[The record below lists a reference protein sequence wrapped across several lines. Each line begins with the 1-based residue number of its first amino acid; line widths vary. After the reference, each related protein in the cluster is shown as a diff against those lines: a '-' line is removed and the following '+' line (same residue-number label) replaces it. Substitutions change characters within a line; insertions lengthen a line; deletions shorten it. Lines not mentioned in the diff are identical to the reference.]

1 MKSKKKFLALV
12 LACSMLF
19 ITACK
24 GGDTGS
30 TGGNANSTDGKVSD
44 NGGSTE
50 GLYYNSLLD
59 SEPNTLDAQKGS
71 DIYGNKIINNINEP
85 LLRMGEKEDGTN
97 EILPAAAEKYEV
109 SDDGLVYTFHL
120 REGLKWE
127 DGEPLT
133 AKDYEYGIKRAVD
146 PATGSESAFLLDPIK
161 NFAKLNGAK
170 GEVNMDELGV
180 KAIDDM
186 TLEVTLENPATY
198 FPTLVPFRVML
209 PCRQDLV
216 EKYSDKYGAEADTV
230 LSCGPYK
237 VSEWTHNSRVTLVKN
252 EDYWD
257 KDNVKVETVNLPIMT
272 DTNTVM
278 NSFAVGEVDAVRTA
292 LPEWV
297 DKFKGMDEVKNK
309 EVAIPSVGYLTINH
323 EDEFLKNDKIR
334 LAISLAIDKEGLAD
348 LVSKGV
354 QKPALGWVP
363 VGMELDGTEFRKD
376 AGDTYAKLREE
387 NKDLKALF
395 VEGLKELGK
404 DEDPAKADI
413 TLIYTNAPIVKQIC
427 EFIQQSVN
435 STLGTDIK
443 LETMEWPILSGRVQ
457 KGDYQ
462 LGYLAWTA
470 DYNDPSA
477 MLSLFMSTANAV
489 NTYWK
494 SDKYDELVRNAI
506 KATDSKEALKNYEEA
521 EQILS
526 DETVIIPLTH
536 GGSIQFYYD
545 FVKGITFNEFTTTGF
560 KTIDTSARK

>member
-30 TGGNANSTDGKVSD
+30 TGGNANSTGGKVSD

-71 DIYGNKIINNINEP
+71 DMYGNKIINNINEP

>member
-30 TGGNANSTDGKVSD
+30 TDGNANSTDGKVSD

-71 DIYGNKIINNINEP
+71 DMYGNKIINNINEP

-161 NFAKLNGAK
+161 NFAKLNGAE

-230 LSCGPYK
+230 LSCGPFK

-278 NSFAVGEVDAVRTA
+278 NSFAVGEVDAVRTV

-309 EVAIPSVGYLTINH
+309 EVAVPSVAYLTINH
-323 EDEFLKNDKIR
+323 QDEYLKNDKIR

-348 LVSKGV
+348 LISKGI

-413 TLIYTNAPIVKQIC
+413 TLIYTNAPIVKQTC

-489 NTYWK
+489 NTYWT

-506 KATDSKEALKNYEEA
+506 KAKDSKEALKNYEEA

-536 GGSIQFYYD
+536 GGTIQFYYD

-560 KTIDTSARK
+560 KTIDTSGRK

>member
-30 TGGNANSTDGKVSD
+30 TDGNANSTDGKVSD

-71 DIYGNKIINNINEP
+71 DMYGNKIINNINEP

-161 NFAKLNGAK
+161 NFAKLNGAE

-230 LSCGPYK
+230 LSCGPFK

-278 NSFAVGEVDAVRTA
+278 NSFAVGEVDAVRTV

-309 EVAIPSVGYLTINH
+309 EVAVPSVAYLTINH
-323 EDEFLKNDKIR
+323 QDEYLKNDKIR

-348 LVSKGV
+348 LISKGI

-413 TLIYTNAPIVKQIC
+413 TLIYTNAPIVKQTC

-489 NTYWK
+489 NTYWT

-536 GGSIQFYYD
+536 GGTIQFYYD

-560 KTIDTSARK
+560 KTIDTSGRK

>member
-30 TGGNANSTDGKVSD
+30 TDGNANSTDGKVSD

-71 DIYGNKIINNINEP
+71 DMYGNKIINNINEP

-278 NSFAVGEVDAVRTA
+278 NSFAVGEVDAVRTV

-309 EVAIPSVGYLTINH
+309 EVAVPSVGYLIINH
-323 EDEFLKNDKIR
+323 QDEFLKNDKIR

-348 LVSKGV
+348 LISKGI

-462 LGYLAWTA
+462 LAYLAWTA

-489 NTYWK
+489 NTYWT

-506 KATDSKEALKNYEEA
+506 KAKDSKEALKNYEEA

-536 GGSIQFYYD
+536 GGTIQFYYD

>member
-30 TGGNANSTDGKVSD
+30 TDGNANSTDGKVSD

-71 DIYGNKIINNINEP
+71 DMYGNKIINNINEP

>member
-24 GGDTGS
+24 GGDTGTTGSVDS
-30 TGGNANSTDGKVSD
+30 TGEKVTD

-50 GLYYNSLLD
+50 GTYFNHLLD
-59 SEPNTLDAQKGS
+59 NEPNTLDAQRGS
-71 DIYGNKIINNINEP
+71 DIYGNKIVNNINEP

-120 REGLKWE
+120 REGMKWE

-133 AKDYEYGIKRAVD
+133 AKDFEYGIKRAVD
-146 PATGSESAFLLDPIK
+146 PATGSEMAFLLDPIK

-180 KAIDDM
+180 KAIDDL

-216 EKYSDKYGAEADTV
+216 EKHSDKYGAEADTV
-230 LSCGPYK
+230 LSCGPFK

-252 EDYWD
+252 DDYWD
-257 KDNVKVETVNLPIMT
+257 KDNVHVETVNLPIMS

-297 DKFKGMDEVKNK
+297 DKFKGMDEVKNQD
-309 EVAIPSVGYLTINH
+309 VAVPSVGYLAVNH
-323 EDEFLKNDKIR
+323 QDDFLKNDKIR
-334 LAISLAIDKEGLAD
+334 LALSLAIDKEGLAD
-348 LVSKGV
+348 LISKGV
-354 QKPALGWVP
+354 QKPATGWVP
-363 VGMELDGTEFRKD
+363 GGMELDGTDFRKD
-376 AGDTYAKLREE
+376 AGDVYAKLRED

-404 DEDPAKADI
+404 DEDPAKTEI
-413 TLIYTNAPIVKQIC
+413 TLIYTNAPIVKQTC

-435 STLGTDIK
+435 SKLGTNIQ

-462 LGYLAWTA
+462 LAYLGWTA

-477 MLSLFMSTANAV
+477 MLTLFMSTANAV
-489 NTYWK
+489 NTYWT
-494 SDKYDELVRNAI
+494 SDKYDELIRNAI

-521 EQILS
+521 EQILA

-545 FVKGITFNEFTTTGF
+545 FVKGMSFNEFTTTGF
-560 KTIDTSARK
+560 KTIDTSGRK

>member
-30 TGGNANSTDGKVSD
+30 TDGNANSTDGKVSD

-71 DIYGNKIINNINEP
+71 DMYGNKIINNINEP

-278 NSFAVGEVDAVRTA
+278 NSFAVGEVDAVRTV

-297 DKFKGMDEVKNK
+297 GKFKGMDEVKNK
-309 EVAIPSVGYLTINH
+309 EVAVPSVGYLTINH
-323 EDEFLKNDKIR
+323 QDEFLKNDKIR

-348 LVSKGV
+348 LISKGI

-462 LGYLAWTA
+462 LAYLAWTA

-489 NTYWK
+489 NTYWT

-506 KATDSKEALKNYEEA
+506 KAKDSKEALKNYEEA

-536 GGSIQFYYD
+536 GGTIQFYYD

>member
-1 MKSKKKFLALV
+1 MKSKKKFLALA
-12 LACSMLF
+12 LAFSMLF

-24 GGDTGS
+24 SGDTGS
-30 TGGNANSTDGKVSD
+30 TGNADSTGGKVSD
-44 NGGSTE
+44 GGSKE
-50 GLYYNSLLD
+50 GAYYNSLLD

-120 REGLKWE
+120 REGMKWE
-127 DGEPLT
+127 DGQPLT
-133 AKDYEYGIKRAVD
+133 AKDYEYGIKRAVN

-180 KAIDDM
+180 KAIDDL

-216 EKYSDKYGAEADTV
+216 EKYGDKYGAEADTV
-230 LSCGPYK
+230 LSCGPFK
-237 VSEWTHNSRVTLVKN
+237 ISEWTHNSRVTLVKN
-252 EDYWD
+252 DDYWD
-257 KDNVKVETVNLPIMT
+257 KDNVHVDTVNLPIMT
-272 DTNTVM
+272 DTNTIM
-278 NSFAVGEVDAVRTA
+278 NSFSVGEVDAVRTS

-309 EVAIPSVGYLTINH
+309 DVAIPSVGYLTINH
-323 EDEFLKNDKIR
+323 QDEFLKNDKIR
-334 LAISLAIDKEGLAD
+334 LALSLAIDKEGLAD

-363 VGMELDGTEFRKD
+363 GGMELEGTDFRKD
-376 AGDTYAKLREE
+376 AGDIYAKLREE

-404 DEDPAKADI
+404 DADPAKANI
-413 TLIYTNAPIVKQIC
+413 TLIYTNAPIVKQIS

-435 STLGTDIK
+435 SKLGTDIK

-462 LGYLAWTA
+462 LAYLGWTA

-477 MLSLFMSTANAV
+477 MLTLFMSTANAV

-521 EQILS
+521 EQILA

-545 FVKGITFNEFTTTGF
+545 FVKGMTFNEFTTTGF

>member
-30 TGGNANSTDGKVSD
+30 TDGNANSTDGKVSD

-71 DIYGNKIINNINEP
+71 DMYGNKIINNINEP

-278 NSFAVGEVDAVRTA
+278 NSFAVGEVDAVRTV

-309 EVAIPSVGYLTINH
+309 EVAVPSVGYLTINH
-323 EDEFLKNDKIR
+323 QDEFLKNDKIR
-334 LAISLAIDKEGLAD
+334 LAISLAIDKEGLSD
-348 LVSKGV
+348 LISKGI

-462 LGYLAWTA
+462 LAYLAWTA

-489 NTYWK
+489 NTYWT

-506 KATDSKEALKNYEEA
+506 KAKDSKEALKNYEEA

-536 GGSIQFYYD
+536 GGTIQFYYD

>member
-30 TGGNANSTDGKVSD
+30 TDGNANSTDGKVSD

-71 DIYGNKIINNINEP
+71 DMYGNKIINNINEP

-278 NSFAVGEVDAVRTA
+278 NSFAVGEVDAVRTV

-297 DKFKGMDEVKNK
+297 DKFKEMDEVKNK
-309 EVAIPSVGYLTINH
+309 EVAVPSVAYLTLNH
-323 EDEFLKNDKIR
+323 QDEYLKNDKIR

-348 LVSKGV
+348 LISKGI

-413 TLIYTNAPIVKQIC
+413 TLIYTNAPIVKQAC

-489 NTYWK
+489 NTYWT

-506 KATDSKEALKNYEEA
+506 KAKDSKEALKNYEEA

-536 GGSIQFYYD
+536 GGTIQFYYD

>member
-30 TGGNANSTDGKVSD
+30 TDGNANSTDGKVSD

-71 DIYGNKIINNINEP
+71 DMYGNKIINNINEP

-278 NSFAVGEVDAVRTA
+278 NSFAVGEVDAVRTV

-297 DKFKGMDEVKNK
+297 GKFKGMDEVKNK
-309 EVAIPSVGYLTINH
+309 EVAVPSVGYLTINH
-323 EDEFLKNDKIR
+323 QDEFLKNDKIR
-334 LAISLAIDKEGLAD
+334 LAISLAIDKEGLSD
-348 LVSKGV
+348 LISKGI

-462 LGYLAWTA
+462 LAYLAWTA

-489 NTYWK
+489 NTYWT

-506 KATDSKEALKNYEEA
+506 KAKDSKEALKNYEEA

-536 GGSIQFYYD
+536 GGTIQFYYD

>member
-30 TGGNANSTDGKVSD
+30 TDGNANSTDGKVSD

-71 DIYGNKIINNINEP
+71 DMYGNKIINNINEP

-230 LSCGPYK
+230 LSCGPFK

-278 NSFAVGEVDAVRTA
+278 NSFAVGEVDAVRTV

-309 EVAIPSVGYLTINH
+309 EVAVPSVGYLTINH
-323 EDEFLKNDKIR
+323 QDEFLKNDKIR

-348 LVSKGV
+348 LISKGV

-462 LGYLAWTA
+462 LAYLAWTA

>member
-30 TGGNANSTDGKVSD
+30 TDGNANSTDGKVSD

-71 DIYGNKIINNINEP
+71 DMYGNKIINNINEP

-278 NSFAVGEVDAVRTA
+278 NSFAVGEVDAVRTV

-309 EVAIPSVGYLTINH
+309 EVAVPSVAYLTLNH
-323 EDEFLKNDKIR
+323 QDEYLKNDKIR

-348 LVSKGV
+348 LISKGI

-413 TLIYTNAPIVKQIC
+413 TLIYTNAPIVKQAC

-489 NTYWK
+489 NTYWT

-506 KATDSKEALKNYEEA
+506 KAKDSKEALKNYEEA

-536 GGSIQFYYD
+536 GGTIQFYYD

>member
-30 TGGNANSTDGKVSD
+30 TDGNANSTDGKVSD

-71 DIYGNKIINNINEP
+71 DMYGNKIINNINEP

-560 KTIDTSARK
+560 KTIDTSGRK

>member
-30 TGGNANSTDGKVSD
+30 TGGNANSTGGKVSD

-71 DIYGNKIINNINEP
+71 DVYGNKIINNINEP

-161 NFAKLNGAK
+161 NFAKLNGAE

-230 LSCGPYK
+230 LSCGPFK

-278 NSFAVGEVDAVRTA
+278 NSFAVGEVDAVRTV

-309 EVAIPSVGYLTINH
+309 EVAVPSVAYLTINH
-323 EDEFLKNDKIR
+323 QDEYLKNDKIR

-348 LVSKGV
+348 LISKGI

-413 TLIYTNAPIVKQIC
+413 TLIYTNAPIVKQTC

-489 NTYWK
+489 NTYWT

-545 FVKGITFNEFTTTGF
+545 FVKGITFNEFTTTGY
-560 KTIDTSARK
+560 KTIDTSGRK